1 MKGWAWGVLKQSGNH
16 TALNGSNKLLTIL
29 HYGIT
34 SFFFFF
40 LLLVSRVPAPL
51 RSVIYTF
58 FFMVTL
64 EENSWDLKGS
74 NSAFSRQGGGNAI
87 ISECP
92 RNHTSAPSSPAAA
105 GSTLTRLGQGCRLM
119 TPTTRLIVL
128 ISSPAI
134 RQISLC
140 TSTRLLHCATQVG
153 SSVHSKKLQIL
164 LGNFHHQ
171 QRFGISACIWG
182 DSGGC
187 SSHLS
192 PGKEAVA
199 GLCVGSRA
207 GFVCAG
213 APSPSSPQMVRS
225 HDCTVKIELV

>member
-1 MKGWAWGVLKQSGNH
+1 M
-16 TALNGSNKLLTIL
+16 
-29 HYGIT
+29 
-34 SFFFFF
+34 
-40 LLLVSRVPAPL
+40 SRVPAPL

-64 EENSWDLKGS
+64 EENRWELKGS

-92 RNHTSAPSSPAAA
+92 RNHTSALSSLAAA
-105 GSTLTRLGQGCRLM
+105 GSTLARLGRGCRLM

-134 RQISLC
+134 RQISLTLGYC
-140 TSTRLLHCATQVG
+140 TVQLRWASAG
-153 SSVHSKKLQIL
+153 APKKKQIL
-164 LGNFHHQ
+164 CGTRPNFHHR
-171 QRFGISACIWG
+171 QRFSISACIWG
-182 DSGGC
+182 DPGGC
-187 SSHLS
+187 SSHLW
-192 PGKEAVA
+192 PGKEAVP
-199 GLCVGSRA
+199 GLCVGNHA

>member
-40 LLLVSRVPAPL
+40 SLLLVSRVPAPL

-64 EENSWDLKGS
+64 EENRWELKGS

-92 RNHTSAPSSPAAA
+92 RNHTSALSSRAAA
-105 GSTLTRLGQGCRLM
+105 GSTLARLGQGCRLR
-119 TPTTRLIVL
+119 TPSTCLIVL

-134 RQISLC
+134 RHISLC
-140 TSTRLLHCATQVG
+140 
-153 SSVHSKKLQIL
+153 SVTALCNLGGLQRALQKLQIL
-164 LGNFHHQ
+164 LGNPPSFPHQ
-171 QRFGISACIWG
+171 QRFSISACVWG
-182 DSGGC
+182 ASGGC
-187 SSHLS
+187 SSHPW

-199 GLCVGSRA
+199 WPVYQEKPVLALCALGLPPQ
-207 GFVCAG
+207 
-213 APSPSSPQMVRS
+213 APPRWC
-225 HDCTVKIELV
+225 DRTTALLK